1 MGQTGDS
8 ATENGRI
15 QPYRLVKLH
24 MGSEIWEERYA
35 TKEEA
40 FTVFMQKRYQEHEGY
55 LIHREEVIYGK
66 KGEIGQVIQRYIGR
80 GKEGRK

>member
-8 ATENGRI
+8 ATETSRRK
-15 QPYRLVKLH
+15 PYRLVKLH
-24 MGSEIWEERYA
+24 MGSETWEESYA

-40 FTVFMQKRYQEHEGY
+40 FKVFMQKNYQEHEGY

-66 KGEIGQVIQRYIGR
+66 KGDIGQVIQRYIGR
-80 GKEGRK
+80 CKEGRK